1 MIALVKAIVNKYEKG
16 ADLQSVS
23 SGGMWLSLAPQRTS
37 VPYITYDVISDN
49 PVYTNTDIVGDYLVQ
64 FSMFAG
70 DIESAI
76 VMYEE
81 LEKLY
86 NIRSLAIKNDDDFVV
101 CSRENSTG
109 PVLIDET
116 WMVTADYQ
124 IMIRAS
130 RTAELI
136 E

>member
-1 MIALVKAIVNKYEKG
+1 MIALVKAIINKYEKG
-16 ADLQSVS
+16 QDLKRVS
-23 SGGMWLSLAPQRTS
+23 SNGMWLGLAPQGTV
-37 VPYITYDVISDN
+37 VPYITYNVISDN
-49 PVYTNTDIVGDYLVQ
+49 PIYTSTDIVGDYLVQ
-64 FSMFAG
+64 FSMFAK
-70 DIESAI
+70 DIETAI
-76 VMYEE
+76 IMYEE

-86 NIRSLAIKNDDDFVV
+86 NIRTLAIKNDDDFVV

-136 E
+136 I